1 MNDQS
6 LIHLLKADPEEG
18 LRMAISLYGKA
29 IKTICSSIL
38 RDAPDEDI
46 EEAVSDTFVAIWQS
60 ARNFRTDQGVSFK
73 SYCYGIARKKALTR
87 RKTLLLDMN
96 LIPLEE
102 NILFPQD
109 TIADEHERHE
119 EERILHEIIF
129 ALKEPQC
136 SVFILRYFY
145 FWRIR
150 EISIHLSLP
159 EKKVENLLY
168 RGKQLLKTA
177 LLERGITG

>member
-1 MNDQS
+1 
-6 LIHLLKADPEEG
+6 
-18 LRMAISLYGKA
+18 MA
-29 IKTICSSIL
+29 
-38 RDAPDEDI
+38 
-46 EEAVSDTFVAIWQS
+46 V

-129 ALKEPQC
+129 RFKGTTALGLYPALFLFLADPGNFHS
-136 SVFILRYFY
+136 SVSS
-145 FWRIR
+145 R
-150 EISIHLSLP
+150 E
-159 EKKVENLLY
+159 KVENLLY

>member
-29 IKTICSSIL
+29 IKTICYSIL

-73 SYCYGIARKKALTR
+73 SYCYGIARKRL
-87 RKTLLLDMN
+87 
-96 LIPLEE
+96 
-102 NILFPQD
+102 
-109 TIADEHERHE
+109 
-119 EERILHEIIF
+119 
-129 ALKEPQC
+129 
-136 SVFILRYFY
+136 
-145 FWRIR
+145 
-150 EISIHLSLP
+150 
-159 EKKVENLLY
+159 
-168 RGKQLLKTA
+168 
-177 LLERGITG
+177 